1 MPNLVV
7 VVMPDLQRF
16 HEVLDAWEKKSVT
29 GVTILESLGLHKVQ
43 QLRARRDDLPLFPSL
58 RHLLESEE
66 YHHRTAF
73 VVVDDDFD
81 LDGLIEAT
89 EQARWAATW
98 TRPTVASCSLC
109 RWRAHWECV
118 PTGSAARYWSRGR
131 ACLF

>member
-16 HEVLDAWEKKSVT
+16 QDVLDAWEKKSVT

-89 EQARWAATW
+89 EQAVGGDLDAPNSGILFVVPVARALGM
-98 TRPTVASCSLC
+98 RP
-109 RWRAHWECV
+109 
-118 PTGSAARYWSRGR
+118 YWKRG
-131 ACLF
+131 

>member
-16 HEVLDAWEKKSVT
+16 QDVLDAWEKKSVT

-43 QLRARRDDLPLFPSL
+43 QLRAGRDDLPLFPSL

-89 EQARWAATW
+89 EQAAGGDLDAPNSGILFVVPVARALGM
-98 TRPTVASCSLC
+98 RP
-109 RWRAHWECV
+109 
-118 PTGSAARYWSRGR
+118 YWKRG
-131 ACLF
+131 